1 MQACQHLSI
10 PFMKSSQDS
19 KPQFGK
25 LLLACAFAVV
35 VCGLMVWLNSTYFP
49 DCCGP

>member
-1 MQACQHLSI
+1 
-10 PFMKSSQDS
+10 MKNNEERR
-19 KPQFGK
+19 PQFGK

-35 VCGLMVWLNSTYFP
+35 VCGLMVWLSSTYFA